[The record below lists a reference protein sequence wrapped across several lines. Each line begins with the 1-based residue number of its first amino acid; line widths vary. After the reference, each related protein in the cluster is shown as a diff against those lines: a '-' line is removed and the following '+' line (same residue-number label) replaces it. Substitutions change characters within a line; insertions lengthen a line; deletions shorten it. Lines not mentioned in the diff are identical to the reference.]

1 MTWGEYFKEN
11 LDIDEMP
18 KEFADK
24 EITVEDCLKIIDGM
38 SFTIKELLDKTKW
51 HTGTP
56 TEEGW
61 YVTTDGNGEYDVAG
75 WEKGAWAGYE
85 WISPEDIVAWREIKP
100 YKEREK

>member
-1 MTWGEYFKEN
+1 MTWREYFKEN

-38 SFTIKELLDKTKW
+38 SFTIKELLEKTKW
-51 HTGTP
+51 HTGMP

-61 YVTTDGNGEYDVAG
+61 YRCFTESPAYPYQHIFFKD
-75 WEKGAWAGYE
+75 YE
-85 WISPEDIVAWREIKP
+85 WHARVGIVAWQKVEP
-100 YKEREK
+100 YKG